1 MIFDITTKESA
12 MQTLCQ
18 FTGISAN
25 KIISFLEKN
34 THINEYG
41 SVDTMDVSAEK
52 LLFENNTS
60 FGSLDVESL
69 NLKVIHYTSNND
81 NCAAIQKLGLGDL
94 QFALT
99 EDTPL
104 KRFLENNSI
113 VIHPATYT
121 LVYNGT
127 QFDITY
133 KTEGFDKSA
142 THKIAHKIYFDNQL
156 NGFFKNSNIER
167 YGARVNKR
175 PEFLYNIDDCFKL
188 NLSYAWEKECTA
200 YRVTYLAP
208 VSDFALFTFYDTNRC
223 EDFDEQIVAERLI
236 QKALGVVSLA
246 DYDEIFAYMKPTT
259 IIKPNQIESIIPL

>member
-18 FTGISAN
+18 FTGISEN

-34 THINEYG
+34 THINQYG

-52 LLFENNTS
+52 LLHENGTS
-60 FGSLDVESL
+60 FETLDVQSL

-81 NCAAIQKLGLGDL
+81 NCATIRKLGLGDL

-104 KRFLENNSI
+104 KRFLEKNNI
-113 VIHPATYT
+113 VINPATCT
-121 LVYNGT
+121 LVYNGE
-127 QFDITY
+127 QHDITY
-133 KTEGFDKSA
+133 RTEGFDRPS

-156 NGFFKNSNIER
+156 NGFFRNSNIER

-200 YRVTYLAP
+200 YRITYLAP

-223 EDFDEQIVAERLI
+223 VDFDEQVVAERLI
-236 QKALGVVSLA
+236 QKALGVVSLL
-246 DYDEIFAYMKPTT
+246 DYDKIFAYMKPRT
-259 IIKPNQIESIIPL
+259 IVTPNQIESIIPL